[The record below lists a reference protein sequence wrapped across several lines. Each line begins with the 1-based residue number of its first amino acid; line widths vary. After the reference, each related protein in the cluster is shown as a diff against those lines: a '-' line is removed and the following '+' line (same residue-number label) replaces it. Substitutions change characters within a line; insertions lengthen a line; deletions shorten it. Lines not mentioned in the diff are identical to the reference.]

1 LIGGSYT
8 APEVFAPGR
17 YSLPADVFSFAV
29 LAWDLFR
36 YPLASPHHTA

>member
-1 LIGGSYT
+1 MIGGSYT

-17 YSLPADVFSFAV
+17 YCLPADVFSFAV